1 MGSYG
6 SVQLGTSEEPYRMEK
21 NPIDYEKAT
30 ASLRLPKGP
39 GGGQI
44 GSLEAAY
51 IPQSTD
57 PQPYLVARGVHS
69 ILGSGHHSYRIAWAN
84 RIQRDHSPQGFAY
97 SETAADLGSC
107 GPGVRRVQ
115 GSPVLSAECPAA
127 TEPSGSS
134 RRALLTGAPSKSAKA
149 WRPFLLSQLAPSRE
163 PGLQG
168 SDQGGRRRREQH
180 SGISAK
186 SRKKEKKESSE
197 LQFAAHPPPETFQTE
212 LSLLKST
219 TYCGL
224 IDTVQLSD
232 NCSVGWGR
240 YTPRLFFNSQNKI

>member
-1 MGSYG
+1 M
-6 SVQLGTSEEPYRMEK
+6 
-21 NPIDYEKAT
+21 
-30 ASLRLPKGP
+30 
-39 GGGQI
+39 
-44 GSLEAAY
+44 
-51 IPQSTD
+51 
-57 PQPYLVARGVHS
+57 
-69 ILGSGHHSYRIAWAN
+69 RIALPPL
-84 RIQRDHSPQGFAY
+84 RQRHPATLLPPPPPVNFGWFNHLALALKRTIPATRRKRFKPQVAEQRKMSKRHKFLSLSLFFFFFFFKLPAGFAY

-115 GSPVLSAECPAA
+115 GSLVLSSECPAA
-127 TEPSGSS
+127 TEPRGSS

-186 SRKKEKKESSE
+186 SRKKEKKASSE

-240 YTPRLFFNSQNKI
+240 YTPRLFFNTQNKI